1 MKKKIKILLIC
12 LIIIGVGVGSWIYYN
27 NKKEETNTNFSL
39 SEQQWLEKNKNNI
52 VDFYIPANIDVFS
65 YLGKGIFFDYLDSFT
80 DYTEIKINAIP
91 YKNNELKGIINL

>member
-1 MKKKIKILLIC
+1 MKKKITILLIC

-27 NKKEETNTNFSL
+27 SKKEETNTNFSL

-65 YLGKGIFFDYLDSFT
+65 YLGKGIFFD
-80 DYTEIKINAIP
+80 
-91 YKNNELKGIINL
+91 